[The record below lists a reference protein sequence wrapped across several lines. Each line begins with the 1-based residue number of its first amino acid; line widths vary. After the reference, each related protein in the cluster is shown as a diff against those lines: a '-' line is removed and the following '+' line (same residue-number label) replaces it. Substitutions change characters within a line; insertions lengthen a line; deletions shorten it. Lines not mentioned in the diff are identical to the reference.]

1 MFKCFFYPF
10 NNINKKHDL
19 YTSKVSPIICND
31 VLEESIISNF
41 RKYKIKQMFNT
52 SYDIDVQEIMKSV
65 NDSVYAFLCNKI
77 NNYIE
82 LTEYDIHSI
91 ILLDDYEKFN
101 IIKLLTLSIKK

>member
-1 MFKCFFYPF
+1 MFKCLF
-10 NNINKKHDL
+10 NSLNKKNDL

-31 VLEESIISNF
+31 AVEESIISNF

-52 SYDIDVQEIMKSV
+52 SHDITVQEIMKSV
-65 NDSVYAFLCNKI
+65 NDSVYTFLCNKI

-91 ILLDDYEKFN
+91 ILLDDDDKFN
-101 IIKLLTLSIKK
+101 IIKLLTISMNK